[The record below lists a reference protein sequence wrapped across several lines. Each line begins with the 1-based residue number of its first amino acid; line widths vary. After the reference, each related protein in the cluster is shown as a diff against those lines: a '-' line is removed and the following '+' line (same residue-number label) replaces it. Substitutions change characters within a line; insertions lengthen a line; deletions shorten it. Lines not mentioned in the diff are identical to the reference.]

1 MGVYVVGLSTDEA
14 KVVCVQP
21 LKPLQLL
28 EVAEPG
34 RAELQYRLWHLLS
47 LIPIAANPKLV
58 TTRNRERS
66 RCEKNTT
73 IRGCASPYATRA
85 IGALG
90 LGLVE

>member
-58 TTRNRERS
+58 SHARNW
-66 RCEKNTT
+66 C
-73 IRGCASPYATRA
+73 
-85 IGALG
+85 IGTG
-90 LGLVE
+90 IGRITV